1 MKRIHNP
8 EIRIQKL
15 LRGRRGTSS
24 RVAWQRWAA
33 SAQRARARGRVL
45 RVEPSE
51 QRAEKTAEVRR
62 ADIAKVT
69 VTVECGDPTQFRLL
83 DLSGMRIDEFLA
95 AIVALRG
102 RPLELVQQSTS
113 RKSGKLSG
121 VLTRDPGGS

>member
-15 LRGRRGTSS
+15 
-24 RVAWQRWAA
+24 
-33 SAQRARARGRVL
+33 
-45 RVEPSE
+45 
-51 QRAEKTAEVRR
+51 
-62 ADIAKVT
+62 
-69 VTVECGDPTQFRLL
+69 
-83 DLSGMRIDEFLA
+83 
-95 AIVALRG
+95 LRG